1 MTDLAEKIQSD
12 HIQDLTNALFL
23 INGLHSK
30 LSQESQLI
38 ATSVGQVN
46 LAAKEFKDYLEILK
60 RQAEKIQTTL
70 QNESKIMGKMIAQE
84 VSIHIAESASS
95 ELNKALSK
103 LQMTSAAIELDLS
116 NSSSNVRF
124 FSRFTV
130 ILILLS
136 TFLGGLIGGGMVHYL
151 FPPINEQ
158 MGIRLHA
165 GAMLSKAWPNLS
177 QKERERIASLS

>member
-1 MTDLAEKIQSD
+1 MTNLAEKTQSD

-46 LAAKEFKDYLEILK
+46 LTAKEFKDYLEILK
-60 RQAEKIQTTL
+60 RQGEEIQTIL
-70 QNESKIMGKMIAQE
+70 QTESKIMGKMVAQE

-103 LQMTSAAIELDLS
+103 LQMTTKVIERDLS
-116 NSSSNVRF
+116 MSKSSVQF

-130 ILILLS
+130 ILILVS
-136 TFLGGLIGGGMVHYL
+136 TFVGGLIGGGMVHYL

-158 MGIRLHA
+158 MKARLHM
-165 GAMLSKAWPNLS
+165 GEIFLKAWPKLS
-177 QKERERIASLS
+177 QKERERIASLG